1 MRRRLELTVGAK
13 GEIYTTGE
21 VRREL
26 GIEPATVLVAEVG
39 EGQLIL
45 RPKETGE
52 RLLAK
57 PRYDVSPVTPRQLS
71 NLRKRLAKQL
81 GERR

>member
-26 GIEPATVLVAEVG
+26 GIEPPTVLVAEVG

-45 RPKETGE
+45 RPKETAEG
-52 RLLAK
+52 LLAK